1 MRWNYRTWRTWKWS
15 STDYWCLLTH
25 QRLNLTVVQTNR
37 MIQWFW
43 NVSAPSLDFEIICS
57 VLIKGNWTRS
67 SGRSLRSGRDL
78 LLLPFGE
85 WTHSHFPNSGWWSRV
100 PDRFLGIWDFPY
112 LNLGIRDF
120 TAKSMRDSELK
131 ACAGGGMPKITFGI
145 MGLLEVLGRDYGIE
159 KPYCGPSKSSPTNY
173 PVWISTF

>member
-25 QRLNLTVVQTNR
+25 QRLNLTVVQINR

-67 SGRSLRSGRDL
+67 SGRSLRSGLGL

-85 WTHSHFPNSGWWSRV
+85 WTHSHFPNSGWWSTV
-100 PDRFLGIWDFPY
+100 QPTPQVFPKLSNPPFAPVFVIGPLPKLAPFFFLVVLFSNLQFYPEMADKWMCMCMCYHFIY
-112 LNLGIRDF
+112 LQ
-120 TAKSMRDSELK
+120 
-131 ACAGGGMPKITFGI
+131 
-145 MGLLEVLGRDYGIE
+145 
-159 KPYCGPSKSSPTNY
+159 
-173 PVWISTF
+173 